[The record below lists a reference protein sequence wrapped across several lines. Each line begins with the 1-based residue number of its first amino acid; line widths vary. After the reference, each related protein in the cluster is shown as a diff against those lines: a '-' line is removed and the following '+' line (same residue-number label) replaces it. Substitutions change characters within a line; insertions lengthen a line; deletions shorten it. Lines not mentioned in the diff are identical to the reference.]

1 MEEQE
6 FENAL
11 AMLLNDMQ
19 GDVGDAHE
27 IFMRL
32 KQTLDGMRA
41 IGMPIP
47 DDLAAMERNM
57 AAEFEEDAKG

>member
-6 FENAL
+6 FENAI

-27 IFMRL
+27 IFLRL

-47 DDLAAMERNM
+47 DDLAAMERDM
-57 AAEFEEDAKG
+57 AAEFEDEAKG